1 MADYISREAAKEFF
15 LNMDAGSRCPSSTLL
30 TSEEFAEYL
39 DEIPAA
45 DVEPVRQRWIP
56 LAGRIPEGE
65 CIAFSAQGEMLV
77 GWIDVNEASDTGY
90 ICENDG
96 LYLYDVTHWMPLLEP
111 PEEGGEGNA
120 AL

>member
-30 TSEEFAEYL
+30 T
-39 DEIPAA
+39 
-45 DVEPVRQRWIP
+45 
-56 LAGRIPEGE
+56 PEA
-65 CIAFSAQGEMLV
+65 I
-77 GWIDVNEASDTGY
+77 
-90 ICENDG
+90 
-96 LYLYDVTHWMPLLEP
+96 THWMPLPEP